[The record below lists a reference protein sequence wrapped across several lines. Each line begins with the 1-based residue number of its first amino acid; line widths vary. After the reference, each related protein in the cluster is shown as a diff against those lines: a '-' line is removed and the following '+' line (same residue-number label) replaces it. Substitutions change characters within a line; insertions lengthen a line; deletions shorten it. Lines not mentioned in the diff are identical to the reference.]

1 MKKIQIGEYMSKKI
15 KISKL
20 KKIKNSKGDILLIK
34 KFSKKDLIS
43 HKEIYGTWVK
53 KNHIKGW
60 NLHKK
65 MTVRLIVLKGKI
77 KFVFYDKNKNL
88 FKSITC
94 NDKVIKKIIVYP
106 GIFIAMK
113 NLSNEDSLIL
123 NIASLKHSKKEQIK
137 LSINKIKYNW

>member
-1 MKKIQIGEYMSKKI
+1 MSKKI

-20 KKIKNSKGDILLIK
+20 KKIKNTKGDILLIK

-43 HKEIYGTWVK
+43 YKEIYGTWVK

-60 NLHKK
+60 NLHNK

-94 NDKVIKKIIVYP
+94 NDKIIKKIIVNP

>member
-1 MKKIQIGEYMSKKI
+1 
-15 KISKL
+15 
-20 KKIKNSKGDILLIK
+20 
-34 KFSKKDLIS
+34 
-43 HKEIYGTWVK
+43 
-53 KNHIKGW
+53 
-60 NLHKK
+60 

-123 NIASLKHSKKEQIK
+123 NFASLKHSKKEQIK